1 MLKSLDPEKENSTC
15 THFNMII
22 ECRDMEFLIRLNRD
36 DLIDE
41 NVFVFAKI
49 DDLDKSL
56 EAYRQIC
63 LNLAN
68 TDEII
73 RLSSRARKETQ

>member
-49 DDLDKSL
+49 DDLDKK
-56 EAYRQIC
+56 
-63 LNLAN
+63 NLLDFFSTSPTTPRTLIVNWGA
-68 TDEII
+68 
-73 RLSSRARKETQ
+73 S